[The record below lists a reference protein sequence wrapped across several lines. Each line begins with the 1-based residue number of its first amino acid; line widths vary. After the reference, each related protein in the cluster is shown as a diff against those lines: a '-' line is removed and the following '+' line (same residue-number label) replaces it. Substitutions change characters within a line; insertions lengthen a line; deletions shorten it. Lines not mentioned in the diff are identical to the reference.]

1 MISRA
6 GAATKLVELFDSP
19 ILRAFLEPSRLE
31 VLRVVMVRG
40 EADIATIA
48 DDLPQDRSV
57 ISRHLKVLQDAQ
69 IVTRRRDGRRAVYE
83 INGMHFLDEL
93 QGIVDEAKALVPQC
107 CPPRV
112 E

>member
-1 MISRA
+1 MTSRE
-6 GAATKLVELFDSP
+6 AAASKLVELFDSP
-19 ILRAFLEPSRLE
+19 VLRALLEPSRLE
-31 VLRVVMVRG
+31 VLRVLIVHR

-57 ISRHLKVLQDAQ
+57 ISRHLKVLQDTQ

-93 QGIVDEAKALVPQC
+93 QGLVDEARALVPQC
-107 CPPRV
+107 CPPSP